1 MLDRSFI
8 RQSAAAAGFDL
19 CGVAPCRHLVRNEQ
33 FFRRWLGDG
42 RHASLGYLERNL
54 DKRFDVRRLVE
65 GAQTVVVCAVGYKNG
80 LSDGYPDDFRA
91 KIASYALTADYHA
104 TIKGMLGDLFGRL
117 RAAEPA
123 LAGRAFVDSAPLVEK
138 QLAVEAGLGWIG
150 RQSLLVTPRFG
161 SFVLLGELVLDA
173 ACDRYDEPLAAV
185 AEESGMS
192 PNSFQ
197 ITNISAAPAAA
208 ASKPA
213 RQVPFATTA
222 RSMRAAASPVIR
234 SNGRRLRKLP
244 SMGGFS
250 AATPARAAA
259 PTTSVRRCIFIRR
272 SIRCSIPC
280 RSRPNGGSRW
290 RRRNSA
296 RRSAARRSC
305 AAASGASKPMR
316 RKTCAERE
324 GNDCRRC
331 IKKNC
336 SVVEQFFFRYSENP
350 YFLCRFR

>member
-173 ACDRYDEPLAAV
+173 ACDRYDEP
-185 AEESGMS
+185 
-192 PNSFQ
+192 P
-197 ITNISAAPAAA
+197 AA

-213 RQVPFATTA
+213 RRVPFATTA
-222 RSMRAAASPVIR
+222 RSMHAAASPVIR

-244 SMGGFS
+244 STGGFS

-316 RKTCAERE
+316 RKTCAER
-324 GNDCRRC
+324 DDRD
-331 IKKNC
+331 
-336 SVVEQFFFRYSENP
+336 Y
-350 YFLCRFR
+350 LCGMSK

>member
-65 GAQTVVVCAVGYKNG
+65 GAQTIVVCAVGYKNG

-150 RQSLLVTPRFG
+150 RQSLLVTPQYG
-161 SFVLLGELVLDA
+161 SYVVLGELILTEET
-173 ACDRYDEPLAAV
+173 DRYDAPFEGSRCGTCRSCIDNCPTGAVAPDRTIDTGHCISCRTIEREQPGQTDLHGWIFGCDACQSLCPWNRRAPQHRNAAFDTVFDPLAMDA
-185 AEESGMS
+185 ATWLGMDEAAFEALCGRTPLTRSGLTRIRE
-192 PNSFQ
+192 NALR
-197 ITNISAAPAAA
+197 NAAPEE
-208 ASKPA
+208 
-213 RQVPFATTA
+213 
-222 RSMRAAASPVIR
+222 
-234 SNGRRLRKLP
+234 P
-244 SMGGFS
+244 S
-250 AATPARAAA
+250 
-259 PTTSVRRCIFIRR
+259 
-272 SIRCSIPC
+272 
-280 RSRPNGGSRW
+280 
-290 RRRNSA
+290 
-296 RRSAARRSC
+296 
-305 AAASGASKPMR
+305 
-316 RKTCAERE
+316 ER
-324 GNDCRRC
+324 
-331 IKKNC
+331 
-336 SVVEQFFFRYSENP
+336 
-350 YFLCRFR
+350 

>member
-104 TIKGMLGDLFGRL
+104 TIKVMLGDLFGRL

-173 ACDRYDEPLAAV
+173 ACDRYDEPLAGVGCGSCRRCVEACPTGAV
-185 AEESGMS
+185 C
-192 PNSFQ
+192 ND
-197 ITNISAAPAAA
+197 
-208 ASKPA
+208 
-213 RQVPFATTA
+213 
-222 RSMRAAASPVIR
+222 RAIDA
-234 SNGRRLRKLP
+234 
-244 SMGGFS
+244 
-250 AATPARAAA
+250 
-259 PTTSVRRCIFIRR
+259 RRCISCHTIERTPAAEIALDGWIFGCDACQSRCPYNLRAPLHLHPAFDPLFDPLSFPPERWLAMEEAEFRTSFGRTPLMRSGLRR
-272 SIRCSIPC
+272 LQA
-280 RSRPNGGSRW
+280 N
-290 RRRNSA
+290 
-296 RRSAARRSC
+296 AAQNL
-305 AAASGASKPMR
+305 R
-316 RKTCAERE
+316 RKGRE
-324 GNDCRRC
+324 
-331 IKKNC
+331 
-336 SVVEQFFFRYSENP
+336 
-350 YFLCRFR
+350 

>member
-150 RQSLLVTPRFG
+150 RQSLLVTPQYG
-161 SFVLLGELVLDA
+161 SYVVLGELILTEET
-173 ACDRYDEPLAAV
+173 DRYDAPFEGSRCGRCHNCIESCPTGAIVAPKVIDTGRCISCHTIEKEPTEGIGLDGWIFGCDACQSLCPWHRRAPQHRNAAFDAVFDPLAMDA
-185 AEESGMS
+185 ATWLGMDEAAFEALCGRTPLTRSGLTRIRE
-192 PNSFQ
+192 NALR
-197 ITNISAAPAAA
+197 NAAPEE
-208 ASKPA
+208 
-213 RQVPFATTA
+213 
-222 RSMRAAASPVIR
+222 
-234 SNGRRLRKLP
+234 P
-244 SMGGFS
+244 S
-250 AATPARAAA
+250 
-259 PTTSVRRCIFIRR
+259 
-272 SIRCSIPC
+272 
-280 RSRPNGGSRW
+280 
-290 RRRNSA
+290 
-296 RRSAARRSC
+296 
-305 AAASGASKPMR
+305 
-316 RKTCAERE
+316 ER
-324 GNDCRRC
+324 
-331 IKKNC
+331 
-336 SVVEQFFFRYSENP
+336 
-350 YFLCRFR
+350 